1 MLKEKF
7 VIVKERIK
15 NFFSNELGTKKNHRR
30 FENNSLV
37 FNSRVE
43 NFYLYLYS

>member
-15 NFFSNELGTKKNHRR
+15 NFFSNEFRTKKIMGD
-30 FENNSLV
+30 LKIILW
-37 FNSRVE
+37 
-43 NFYLYLYS
+43 YLTLK